1 MKARQLFPAFAFLAT
16 ALSAQ
21 ENDPPARA
29 GRVSSVAGTVA
40 FQAAGTPEWS
50 VTPLNYTVTSGDRL
64 VTHQRSRAELE
75 VGPFAVR
82 LADSTDLSIVNLTD
96 DFTQLGLTR
105 GTMRVSVYRLGSRD
119 SMEVD
124 TPNGAMIIRSAG
136 RYRID
141 VLEGVSTI
149 VAVEDGVA
157 ELSGPALDYT
167 LRRGETV
174 ELTGTR
180 AINANMVPH
189 PRNTDFDTWSTDRD
203 RRENEATYSR
213 YMSRDI
219 PGGAD
224 LDRYGRWDYVGT
236 YGYVW
241 RPTVVTVGWVP
252 YRHGRWV
259 WSGVWGYTWV
269 EDAPWGYAPFHYG
282 RWVVVN
288 GLWAWAPGPIIR
300 RPYYAP
306 ALVVFVGG
314 PRYHQAWFPLGWREP
329 YYPRYRHSDRYLREV
344 NIANV
349 RGISNVDQ
357 FVDVRRADRI
367 DYANRQAT
375 TVVSSDVF
383 GRRPVTQNVASIKPE
398 ELSHAPIVRD
408 RWEAPRLGSTQAQ
421 TQVPTQAPAG
431 ERPSIFRPRR
441 DALPASNVNESTRAP
456 DVARPEVNEPRRNAP
471 LIFRNSPPTID
482 RRSPA
487 PQNTRPTIGDTRSA
501 LGDPP
506 SNDRA
511 RTVIR
516 RNEPAPLPETSAP
529 VDPTPRTIIRRG
541 AEPEVTDRPSSRP
554 SVTRE
559 PAPRASTPRES
570 TSRPPEPR
578 QSEPRQP
585 EARTRVPSVSAGG
598 AQRVPSRRPPGA

>member
-1 MKARQLFPAFAFLAT
+1 MKARLLIPALAFLAGQ
-16 ALSAQ
+16 AAAQ

-29 GRVSSVAGTVA
+29 GRISSVAGTVA
-40 FQAAGTPEWS
+40 FQAAGTPDWT

-64 VTHQRSRAELE
+64 LTHQRSRAELE
-75 VGPFAVR
+75 VGPFTVR

-105 GTMRVSVYRLGSRD
+105 GTMRVTVYRLASRD

-136 RYRID
+136 RYRVD

-167 LRRGETV
+167 VRRGETV
-174 ELTGTR
+174 ELTGTN
-180 AINANMVPH
+180 AINASMVPH
-189 PRNTDFDTWSTDRD
+189 PRNTDFDTWSGDRD
-203 RRENEATYSR
+203 RRQEQATYSR

-282 RWVVVN
+282 RWVVVG

-300 RPYYAP
+300 RPCYAP

-349 RGISNVDQ
+349 RGISNVDD

-367 DYANRQAT
+367 NYTNRQAT
-375 TVVSSDVF
+375 TVVAADEF
-383 GRRPVTQNVASIKPE
+383 GRRPVTQVANVKPE
-398 ELSHAPIVRD
+398 EVSRAPIVRD
-408 RWEAPRLGSTQAQ
+408 RWEPPRLGSTPS
-421 TQVPTQAPAG
+421 QVQAPTAD
-431 ERPSIFRPRR
+431 RPSAFRPRR
-441 DALPASNVNESTRAP
+441 EAFPATDVNEPTRAP
-456 DVARPEVNEPRRNAP
+456 EAVRPETTEPRRNAP
-471 LIFRNSPPTID
+471 LIFRNSPPAIE
-482 RRSPA
+482 RRPSIPA
-487 PQNTRPTIGDTRSA
+487 ATRPAIGDTRSMPD
-501 LGDPP
+501 DPAP
-506 SNDRA
+506 RDRN

-516 RNEPAPLPETSAP
+516 RNEPTPLPQTSEP
-529 VDPTPRTIIRRG
+529 VDRTPRTILRRG
-541 AEPEVTDRPSSRP
+541 AEPSEPAERPSTRP
-554 SVTRE
+554 TITRD
-559 PAPRASTPRES
+559 PTPRASTPRES
-570 TSRPPEPR
+570 SPRPEARQPEARQPEPR
-578 QSEPRQP
+578 QSEPRGRAP
-585 EARTRVPSVSAGG
+585 TATSGSAARIPT
-598 AQRVPSRRPPGA
+598 RRPPA